1 MSALEHQIDQIV
13 APLGAIRP
21 ATRGSGRPV
30 ARRHTALGA
39 AVAVLL
45 AAVALG
51 ATWAVLDAT
60 ATPDEGPTS
69 PGRPLACLGLVGGTA
84 AHAEQVAKAAGYT
97 VQWRFEVWDP
107 GGRSSNEVPDAKIPA
122 DAVVEQVAVGTEG
135 QLFIIVHAADDP
147 NAPPICAL
155 AEVQGSAVGHAE
167 GRRRHAQTHDC
178 RGRDRRHHWCRCGSR
193 LVFWH

>member
-1 MSALEHQIDQIV
+1 VSALEHQIDQIV

-69 PGRPLACLGLVGGTA
+69 PGQPLACLGVVGGTA
-84 AHAEQVAKAAGYT
+84 AHAEQVARAAGYT
-97 VQWRFEVWDP
+97 VQF
-107 GGRSSNEVPDAKIPA
+107 NEVPNAKIPA

-135 QLFIIVHAADDP
+135 QLVLIVHAADDP
-147 NAPPICAL
+147 NAPPTPPESGCP
-155 AEVQGSAVGHAE
+155 SP
-167 GRRRHAQTHDC
+167 
-178 RGRDRRHHWCRCGSR
+178 
-193 LVFWH
+193 